1 LGGGVE
7 RSQVEREKGIVE
19 SKLAKVTDEL
29 GMTKS
34 KLFVQTDQ
42 KA

>member
-1 LGGGVE
+1 MGIGVE
-7 RSQVEREKGIVE
+7 RSQVERDKGVVE

-29 GMTKS
+29 SMTKS
-34 KLFVQTDQ
+34 KLFIQIDQ

>member
-1 LGGGVE
+1 LGSGVE